1 MDEFDGV
8 FGVVDEFFVVLVEEG
23 DGLFVFGFGDLEE
36 FSEREPEYLFEE
48 KVFELFLMGGEV
60 CKCLFQEGEFV
71 GELIC
76 WHWFRWVFLEREELD
91 RDGKF
96 LDIEIVAEL
105 IRGICDILTILFDN

>member
-36 FSEREPEYLFEE
+36 FSEREPEYFFEE

-60 CKCLFQEGEFV
+60 CKGLFQEGEFF
-71 GELIC
+71 GELFS
-76 WHWFRWVFLEREELD
+76 WHRFR
-91 RDGKF
+91 
-96 LDIEIVAEL
+96 
-105 IRGICDILTILFDN
+105 